1 MWSPERSCI
10 GARSRPIV
18 VVFSRCVLSF
28 IVRMIFI
35 AHRRRGI
42 QQLVLFC
49 VHASG
54 LSIAPG
60 GGSRCFFKCVSS
72 FVVRMILIVHR
83 RRGIEQLVFFL
94 RSCIGPFDRAWR
106 WISLSLFFSSACH
119 PLLSACLWRIFNCF
133 FWSRCD
139 DNWAL
144 CLYVSM
150 PFDVEHI
157 LKYLHLCFFEYIWLC
172 HHRSVLFVYDVHCA
186 DFAM

>member
-42 QQLVLFC
+42 QQLVLFLRSC
-49 VHASG
+49 IGPFDRARRWISLFFQVRVLLCCPHDSYCTQASWNWTIG
-54 LSIAPG
+54 
-60 GGSRCFFKCVSS
+60 
-72 FVVRMILIVHR
+72 
-83 RRGIEQLVFFL
+83 FFL

-119 PLLSACLWRIFNCF
+119 PLLSACLKFVFTVWAMLRFLFHFWTLGLSCFN
-133 FWSRCD
+133 
-139 DNWAL
+139 
-144 CLYVSM
+144 
-150 PFDVEHI
+150 
-157 LKYLHLCFFEYIWLC
+157 
-172 HHRSVLFVYDVHCA
+172 
-186 DFAM
+186 